1 MDCIQLEFL
10 APVDAAQLAG
20 RGMRR
25 SYLRVA
31 DAGII
36 ALIELVK
43 FYQNYRAG
51 FGVDGDLSEIL
62 KDFDEPSNLRAEFG
76 IVKAFGTCTD
86 LEVAFLI
93 CVKFVCCS
101 LPAARSLWAMVLSR
115 KSAKIAQ

>member
-1 MDCIQLEFL
+1 MQVEFL
-10 APVDAAQLAG
+10 PPVDAAQLAG

-62 KDFDEPSNLRAEFG
+62 KDFDEPSNLRAEFA
-76 IVKAFGTCTD
+76 IVKALAQVSTLKWHSSSGSNSC
-86 LEVAFLI
+86 
-93 CVKFVCCS
+93 
-101 LPAARSLWAMVLSR
+101 AALSPQQGHSGR
-115 KSAKIAQ
+115 WF